1 MGWKHFLKNLLEHF
15 SKLFHIIRM
24 ATHKTLLIPLV
35 EEILLKE
42 IGEANIP
49 PLKWTKVSP
58 TKYKFLVDIGDFT
71 EMATV
76 EFELLDDDVE
86 KQYYIPP
93 KYHHLK
99 TIYNVGYDISGN
111 QYQFAKSDMKTLLK
125 ILSTIVDIVKDF
137 INTNKIDGL
146 FIQGTPKEL
155 DNKDISKKSNLYKAF
170 IQKQLNQI
178 PNYGSDTHRDGFI
191 LIKIK

>member
-1 MGWKHFLKNLLEHF
+1 V
-15 SKLFHIIRM
+15 

-49 PLKWTKVSP
+49 PLKWTKVSSTSKVSP

-111 QYQFAKSDMKTLLK
+111 QYQFVKSDIKTLLK
-125 ILSTIVDIVKDF
+125 ILSTIVDIIKDF
-137 INTNKIDGL
+137 INTNEIDGL

-155 DNKDISKKSNLYKAF
+155 DSKDISKKSNLYKAF

-191 LIKIK
+191 LIKTK

>member
-1 MGWKHFLKNLLEHF
+1 V
-15 SKLFHIIRM
+15 

-49 PLKWTKVSP
+49 PLKWTKLSP

-71 EMATV
+71 EVVTV
-76 EFELLDDDVE
+76 IFDKFIEDET
-86 KQYYIPP
+86 KQFYLPP
-93 KYHHLK
+93 KYRNLEDV
-99 TIYNVGYDISGN
+99 YNIGYDISGTDI
-111 QYQFAKSDMKTLLK
+111 QFAKSDLRTLLT
-125 ILSTIVDIVKDF
+125 ILSTVVDIIKNF
-137 INTNKIDGL
+137 ISTNKIDGL

-155 DNKDISKKSNLYKAF
+155 DSKDISKKSNLYKAF
-170 IQKQLNQI
+170 IQKQLSQI

-191 LIKIK
+191 LIKTK

>member
-1 MGWKHFLKNLLEHF
+1 
-15 SKLFHIIRM
+15 M

-58 TKYKFLVDIGDFT
+58 TKYKFLVNIGDFT
-71 EMATV
+71 EMVTV
-76 EFELLDDDVE
+76 EFDQFEDE
-86 KQYYIPP
+86 HKQFYLPQ
-93 KYHHLK
+93 KYRNLEN
-99 TIYNVGYDISGN
+99 IYNVGYDISGTDI
-111 QYQFAKSDMKTLLK
+111 QFAKSDLRTLLT
-125 ILSTIVDIVKDF
+125 ILSTVVDIIKNF
-137 INTNKIDGL
+137 INTNEIDGL
-146 FIQGTPKEL
+146 YIQGTPKEL
-155 DNKDISKKSNLYKAF
+155 DSKDISKKSNLYKAF

-191 LIKIK
+191 LIKTK

>member
-1 MGWKHFLKNLLEHF
+1 
-15 SKLFHIIRM
+15 M

-49 PLKWTKVSP
+49 PLKWTKVSSTSKASP

-76 EFELLDDDVE
+76 EFEKFE
-86 KQYYIPP
+86 QKEHKQFYLPP
-93 KYHHLK
+93 KYRNLEDV
-99 TIYNVGYDISGN
+99 YNIGYAISGTDI
-111 QYQFAKSDMKTLLK
+111 QFAKSDLRTLLT
-125 ILSTIVDIVKDF
+125 ILSTVVDIIKNF

-146 FIQGTPKEL
+146 YIQGTPKEL
-155 DNKDISKKSNLYKAF
+155 DSKDISKKSNLYKAF

-191 LIKIK
+191 LIKTK

>member
-1 MGWKHFLKNLLEHF
+1 
-15 SKLFHIIRM
+15 M

-49 PLKWTKVSP
+49 PLKWTKVSSTSKASP

>member
-1 MGWKHFLKNLLEHF
+1 
-15 SKLFHIIRM
+15 M
-24 ATHKTLLIPLV
+24 ATYKTLLIPLV

-76 EFELLDDDVE
+76 EFDQFEDEHKQFYLPSKYRNLEDV
-86 KQYYIPP
+86 
-93 KYHHLK
+93 
-99 TIYNVGYDISGN
+99 YNIGYAISGTDI
-111 QYQFAKSDMKTLLK
+111 QFAKSDLRTLLT
-125 ILSTIVDIVKDF
+125 ILSTVVDIIKNF
-137 INTNKIDGL
+137 INTNEIDGL
-146 FIQGTPKEL
+146 YIQGTPKEL
-155 DNKDISKKSNLYKAF
+155 DSKDISKKSNLYKAF

-178 PNYGSDTHRDGFI
+178 PNYSSDTHRDGFI
-191 LIKIK
+191 LIKTK